1 MIDEL
6 NKTDAP
12 AADEAGDEAEAF
24 ARLLRLVDGS
34 LLPTVRAGRVAL
46 AGSDQAGETHVQT
59 ALDHLREVE
68 SDLVCLLASRG
79 VLT

>member
-1 MIDEL
+1 MRGDNNL
-6 NKTDAP
+6 NDTEGRGPDDP
-12 AADEAGDEAEAF
+12 EAL

-46 AGSDQAGETHVQT
+46 AGSEQAGDEHVQT
-59 ALDHLREVE
+59 AVDHLREVE

-79 VLT
+79 VMT

>member
-1 MIDEL
+1 VKVPVIEDRD
-6 NKTDAP
+6 KPDDP
-12 AADEAGDEAEAF
+12 EAL

-46 AGSDQAGETHVQT
+46 AGSGQDCEAHVQT
-59 ALDHLREVE
+59 ALHHLRELE
-68 SDLVCLLASRG
+68 SELVCLLASRG

>member
-1 MIDEL
+1 VIDEP
-6 NKTDAP
+6 NKTDAL
-12 AADEAGDEAEAF
+12 AEAEAGEDAEAF

-46 AGSDQAGETHVQT
+46 AGSDQAGEAHVQT

>member
-1 MIDEL
+1 VLIEDLKE
-6 NKTDAP
+6 TTGEGRDDP
-12 AADEAGDEAEAF
+12 EAF

-46 AGSDQAGETHVQT
+46 AESDQAHEVHVQT
-59 ALDHLREVE
+59 ALNHLREVE

>member
-1 MIDEL
+1 VIEDL
-6 NKTDAP
+6 DKIHPP
-12 AADEAGDEAEAF
+12 AAAASPADPEAL

-46 AGSDQAGETHVQT
+46 AGSDQAADQHVQT
-59 ALDHLREVE
+59 ALNHLRELE

>member
-1 MIDEL
+1 VVINDL
-6 NKTDAP
+6 NDIEGRGP
-12 AADEAGDEAEAF
+12 NDPEAL

-46 AGSDQAGETHVQT
+46 AGSDQAGDEHVQT
-59 ALDHLREVE
+59 ALHHLREVE

-79 VLT
+79 VMT

>member
-1 MIDEL
+1 VIDEL
-6 NKTDAP
+6 DKIDPP
-12 AADEAGDEAEAF
+12 AAAQPQDDPEAL

-46 AGSDQAGETHVQT
+46 AGSDQAGDEHVRT
-59 ALDHLREVE
+59 ALNHLREVE